1 VSKRCNHARNRGW
14 RSDRE
19 PRQLDRSRNRGEQ
32 SDREPRQSDRPLDRG
47 WRLDHHPGRSD
58 CQDLR
63 HSFVAYF
70 TDFGCVPRSALDSTR
85 ATRSPDVY
93 NYGRTSRGSGAQ
105 PVPLFT
111 SPSGCAK
118 ATDTASISAVTADK
132 GRNGDTSGQSSSD
145 DHAGEAWFPASGRQ
159 THPVD
164 HLGVNLVTGTLL
176 PPRHPCRS
184 ELAPR
189 HVR

>member
-93 NYGRTSRGSGAQ
+93 NYGRTSRGSGPRLPAEVGSSIAMCPMALDLTSQ
-105 PVPLFT
+105 LRWALALSRILWLRT
-111 SPSGCAK
+111 SPPS
-118 ATDTASISAVTADK
+118 
-132 GRNGDTSGQSSSD
+132 
-145 DHAGEAWFPASGRQ
+145 
-159 THPVD
+159 
-164 HLGVNLVTGTLL
+164 
-176 PPRHPCRS
+176 
-184 ELAPR
+184 
-189 HVR
+189 